1 MIPQELSDKLL
12 MLLEKA
18 WVSSELSGKI
28 KEELSKWKE
37 IEVTKVEVK
46 SEWEDKISPEMVD
59 KMSPNEAKSAFKK
72 HLEMCMKEEDDDD
85 SSEWEDKRK
94 MLLWKVNWWY

>member
-18 WVSSELSGKI
+18 WVSSELSDKI

-37 IEVTKVEVK
+37 VEVTKVEVK
-46 SEWEDKISPEMVD
+46 SEWISPEMVD
-59 KMSPNEAKSAFKK
+59 KMSPEEAKSAFKK
-72 HLEMCMKEEDDDD
+72 HLEMCMKEKED
-85 SSEWEDKRK
+85 SSEDKRK

>member
-18 WVSSELSGKI
+18 WISPELSGKI

-37 IEVTKVEVK
+37 VEVTKVEVK
-46 SEWEDKISPEMVD
+46 SEDKISPEMVD
-59 KMSPNEAKSAFKK
+59 KMTPEEAKTAFKK
-72 HLEMCMKEEDDDD
+72 HLEMCMKED
-85 SSEWEDKRK
+85 SSEWEDTPMMSNKK
-94 MLLWKVNWWY
+94 KLLDRMNWGY

>member
-18 WVSSELSGKI
+18 WVSSELSDKI

-46 SEWEDKISPEMVD
+46 SESVSPEMVD
-59 KMSPNEAKSAFKK
+59 KMSPEEAKSAFKK
-72 HLEMCMKEEDDDD
+72 HLEMCMKEDDDD

>member
-1 MIPQELSDKLL
+1 MIPQEISDKLL

-46 SEWEDKISPEMVD
+46 SEDKISPEMVD
-59 KMSPNEAKSAFKK
+59 KMSPEEAKTAFKK
-72 HLEMCMKEEDDDD
+72 HLEMCMKKEDDD

>member
-18 WVSSELSGKI
+18 WISPELSGKI

-37 IEVTKVEVK
+37 VEVTKVEIK
-46 SEWEDKISPEMVD
+46 SEWEDKLSPEMVD
-59 KMSPNEAKSAFKK
+59 KMSPEEAKTAFKK
-72 HLEMCMKEEDDDD
+72 HLEECSKEV
-85 SSEWEDKRK
+85 SSEWEDMMDNKKRLLEK
-94 MLLWKVNWWY
+94 MRWY

>member
-59 KMSPNEAKSAFKK
+59 KMSPNEAKTAFKK
-72 HLEMCMKEEDDDD
+72 HLEMCMKEEDDD

-94 MLLWKVNWWY
+94 MLLWKVNWGY

>member
-1 MIPQELSDKLL
+1 MIPQEVSDKLL

-28 KEELSKWKE
+28 KEELAKWKE
-37 IEVTKVEVK
+37 VEVTKVEVK

-59 KMSPNEAKSAFKK
+59 KMSPEEAKTAFKK
-72 HLEMCMKEEDDDD
+72 HLEMCMKEE
-85 SSEWEDKRK
+85 SSEWEDMMPNKKK
-94 MLLWKVNWWY
+94 MLDRMNWGY

>member
-59 KMSPNEAKSAFKK
+59 KMSPEEVKTAFKK
-72 HLEMCMKEEDDDD
+72 HLEMCMKWKED
-85 SSEWEDKRK
+85 SSEWDMISNKK
-94 MLLWKVNWWY
+94 KLLDNMNWRY

>member
-37 IEVTKVEVK
+37 FEVTKVEVK
-46 SEWEDKISPEMVD
+46 TEDKMSPEMVD
-59 KMSPNEAKSAFKK
+59 KMSPEEAKTVFKK
-72 HLEMCMKEEDDDD
+72 HLEMCMKED
-85 SSEWEDKRK
+85 SAEWEDTSMMSNKK
-94 MLLWKVNWWY
+94 KLLDRMNWGY

>member
-1 MIPQELSDKLL
+1 MIPQEISDKLL

-18 WVSSELSGKI
+18 WVSSELSDKI

-46 SEWEDKISPEMVD
+46 SEWVSPEMVD
-59 KMSPNEAKSAFKK
+59 KMNPEEVKSAFKK
-72 HLEMCMKEEDDDD
+72 HLEMCMKEEEDDDDD
-85 SSEWEDKRK
+85 SSKWEDKRK

>member
-1 MIPQELSDKLL
+1 MIPQEISDKLL

-37 IEVTKVEVK
+37 VEVTKVEVK
-46 SEWEDKISPEMVD
+46 SEWISPEMVD
-59 KMSPNEAKSAFKK
+59 KMSPEEAKSAFKK

-85 SSEWEDKRK
+85 DSSKWEDKRK

>member
-1 MIPQELSDKLL
+1 MIPQEISDKLL

-18 WVSSELSGKI
+18 WVSPELSGKI

-46 SEWEDKISPEMVD
+46 SEWVSPEMVD
-59 KMSPNEAKSAFKK
+59 KMSPEEAKSAFKK
-72 HLEMCMKEEDDDD
+72 HLEMCMKEEDDD
-85 SSEWEDKRK
+85 SSKWEDKRK